1 MGGHAKG
8 PARPRSRLSRAMTP
22 AVGAWM
28 SAGGDAPAAR
38 VDARARERTAADGGG
53 GDADRSSARG
63 CEAIDVGDSDD
74 SASDVRASTWNRDRT
89 ASASDRH
96 GYQLEKQVSA
106 LTLSLTLSSSSS
118 SRDEHE
124 RVIAECEARIAELG
138 PRAQTMYAKKAAAEL
153 ALGLIEPARRSAEA
167 CIQLAPLWFR
177 GFMLSAEV
185 ALHGEDVKARIDV
198 IRKDLERAIF
208 LDPRIREDARFQE
221 LSASLTRL

>member
-1 MGGHAKG
+1 
-8 PARPRSRLSRAMTP
+8 
-22 AVGAWM
+22 
-28 SAGGDAPAAR
+28 
-38 VDARARERTAADGGG
+38 
-53 GDADRSSARG
+53 
-63 CEAIDVGDSDD
+63 
-74 SASDVRASTWNRDRT
+74 
-89 ASASDRH
+89 
-96 GYQLEKQVSA
+96 
-106 LTLSLTLSSSSS
+106 
-118 SRDEHE
+118 
-124 RVIAECEARIAELG
+124 
-138 PRAQTMYAKKAAAEL
+138 MYAKKAAAEL